1 MAAKIRAWRAARV
14 SPAAENSFPMLSIV
28 MPRRRR
34 LPVPGPSTLY
44 QGRSYG
50 EMGTRWKT
58 EEAIPHLSCYISFVQ
73 KNIENVLKI
82 HWLNW
87 QFREQCSLLRSV
99 TDIWDNFGF
108 FWSSPLLVQHYCCV
122 IKIFISGP
130 WLLSLESS
138 TEMKQVVRSCH
149 AAPVFTVSVL
159 EPHRAGRNQCVLHT
173 VGEIKIWS
181 LHRTGGVLICLL
193 FSTAPL

>member
-1 MAAKIRAWRAARV
+1 MPKGFQITGHFRNLWIREWGWD
-14 SPAAENSFPMLSIV
+14 N
-28 MPRRRR
+28 
-34 LPVPGPSTLY
+34 
-44 QGRSYG
+44 
-50 EMGTRWKT
+50 
-58 EEAIPHLSCYISFVQ
+58 Q
-73 KNIENVLKI
+73 KNVLKI

-159 EPHRAGRNQCVLHT
+159 EPHRAGRNQCVLQCTAYSGGNKDMVTSPDWRCADMFVIFYSST
-173 VGEIKIWS
+173 VMSLCMLVNCSALQWLIIIINIWC
-181 LHRTGGVLICLL
+181 GV
-193 FSTAPL
+193 

>member
-1 MAAKIRAWRAARV
+1 MKNWGSHR
-14 SPAAENSFPMLSIV
+14 PSILLHFFC
-28 MPRRRR
+28 P
-34 LPVPGPSTLY
+34 
-44 QGRSYG
+44 
-50 EMGTRWKT
+50 
-58 EEAIPHLSCYISFVQ
+58 

-173 VGEIKIWS
+173 VWEIKIWS
-181 LHRTGGVLICLL
+181 LHQTSGVLICLL